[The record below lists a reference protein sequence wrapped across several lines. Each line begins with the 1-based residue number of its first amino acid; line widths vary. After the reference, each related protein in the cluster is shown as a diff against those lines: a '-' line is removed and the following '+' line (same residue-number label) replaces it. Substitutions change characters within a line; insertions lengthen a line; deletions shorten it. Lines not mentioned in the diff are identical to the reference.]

1 MIFRHPLFWKEWKTV
16 KWWSG
21 LMTAMFLIM
30 FLSVSHSLGQY
41 QEMLLEEDGFLS
53 YYVPEISQ
61 GGRVIEPMFLREFNN
76 DFGALVFLLVPVIV
90 MMSIMLFQSDRK
102 EGVGM
107 FVSSLPFT
115 KKEQFKVKWFV
126 GILAFT
132 IPFLFAT
139 VLIVI
144 MRQANISWIRLW
156 YSALGYDGLLAYDT
170 VGLVMGVLAQSY
182 LFIVAFFSVLMLMQ
196 SLIGNNIA
204 ASLIGAITV
213 AVPWFILEA
222 GGATL
227 SRVFSNDSWRLYNI
241 KWSNLYYFIAPDRGL
256 AIEHIQLGQNE
267 LLIHPIVSMEYYLI
281 KIIILITIS
290 VIAVYC
296 GLKFYEKNDTSRNG
310 YLLIF
315 PWMKHILVFGVALC
329 SGLLG
334 NNLVRQFI
342 RIQSVPYEIITFS
355 ISALIGYLLMV
366 TIIKISEKYDG

>member
-16 KWWSG
+16 KWWCG

-41 QEMLLEEDGFLS
+41 QEMLLGEDGALTD
-53 YYVPEISQ
+53 YVHRIGQ
-61 GGRVIEPMFLREFNN
+61 GGRVIEPMFLSNFNKS
-76 DFGALVFLLVPVIV
+76 FESLVFLLVPIIVI
-90 MMSIMLFQSDRK
+90 MSIMLFQSDRK

-132 IPFLFAT
+132 IPFLLAT
-139 VLIVI
+139 VLTVI
-144 MRQANISWIRLW
+144 MRQANISWIRQW
-156 YSALGYDGLLAYDT
+156 YSALGYDGLLTYDA
-170 VGLVMGVLAQSY
+170 VGLVMGILAQSY

-204 ASLIGAITV
+204 ASLIGAIVV

-227 SRVFSNDSWRLYNI
+227 SRVFNNDSWRLYNI
-241 KWSNLYYFIAPDRGL
+241 KWSNLYYFIAPDSGFIL
-256 AIEHIQLGQNE
+256 EHIQLGQNE
-267 LLIHPIVSMEYYLI
+267 LLIHPVVSKEYYLI
-281 KIIILITIS
+281 KIIILIAIS
-290 VIAVYC
+290 VIAVYG

-310 YLLIF
+310 YLLMF
-315 PWMKHILVFGVALC
+315 PWMKHILVPGVVLC

-334 NNLVRQFI
+334 NNLIRQFI
-342 RIQSVPYEIITFS
+342 RIQSVPYEIITFV
-355 ISALIGYLLMV
+355 ISALIGYLLMA
-366 TIIKISEKYDG
+366 TIIKISEKHGG